1 MCALKVSRSTAKGKR
16 MPARDRLPSIERG
29 VRLLR
34 LAATVAIVI
43 ALIAIVRIAKGEL
56 AGGSHVLILIAIA
69 LGACVL
75 AGMTMLI
82 LPYFIRQKRQK
93 DENDPRP

>member
-1 MCALKVSRSTAKGKR
+1 MCALKVALSTAKGKH
-16 MPARDRLPSIERG
+16 MPARDRLPSAERS

-34 LAATVAIVI
+34 LAATVAVVI
-43 ALIAIVRIAKGEL
+43 AVIAIVRIAKGEL
-56 AGGSHVLILIAIA
+56 AGGSQTLILIAVA